1 MFAVACDD
9 GKLFAVLTKGIEL
22 VCEGSLELL
31 AGDVG
36 QLCLCDKRL
45 SFSSNK
51 LLLQDNNAGAVW
63 LFVFQLCNLV
73 CDLLLAV
80 SRWLDGGFDV
90 AD

>member
-1 MFAVACDD
+1 MFAVARDD
-9 GKLFAVLTKGIEL
+9 GKLLTVLTKGVEL
-22 VCEGSLELL
+22 VCEGGLELL

-63 LFVFQLCNLV
+63 LLVFQLCYLV
-73 CDLLLAV
+73 CDLLLAIP
-80 SRWLDGGFDV
+80 RRLDGGFDV